1 MMCRL
6 VSLPLALII
15 AVPVAFA
22 SDTKVKTT
30 YRDPSAGTVAFKRI
44 VVALVNGDADLRR
57 RAEDGLARRIKNAV
71 AARTIV
77 PDAELRDRDAVRA
90 RLASGAVDGVIVV
103 RLLGVDR
110 DVTVSAGQVSTMPV
124 PSLWDTWGGSWAL
137 VETPGYAAMTTVVS
151 GEIHLYAVE
160 TGKLV
165 WSGTLTSTDPKS
177 LRVLLDELVEAGSTE
192 LKKQR
197 LI

>member
-1 MMCRL
+1 
-6 VSLPLALII
+6 
-15 AVPVAFA
+15 
-22 SDTKVKTT
+22 
-30 YRDPSAGTVAFKRI
+30 
-44 VVALVNGDADLRR
+44 
-57 RAEDGLARRIKNAV
+57 
-71 AARTIV
+71 
-77 PDAELRDRDAVRA
+77 
-90 RLASGAVDGVIVV
+90 
-103 RLLGVDR
+103 
-110 DVTVSAGQVSTMPV
+110 
-124 PSLWDTWGGSWAL
+124 
-137 VETPGYAAMTTVVS
+137 MTTVVS